1 MTIGTKKNEDYLNT
15 IDNEDFGKDFILWMR
30 SPYQ

>member
-1 MTIGTKKNEDYLNT
+1 MTIKIKKNEDYLNT
-15 IDNEDFGKDFILWMR
+15 INDYNFGKDFRSWMR